1 MTYVLTQ
8 LTVCTQ
14 RALTNL
20 VLDPAMVDR
29 ESWRISLA
37 AIESLLVGRPV
48 FPAEEP
54 MPTQQVQ
61 MPPTRQHAPKS
72 SFRSSAL
79 EAVGLSSQ
87 LQTTQPVVARGG
99 SAAVEPVFDA
109 RQAIGHPLS
118 GSKTFPV
125 DGLVLPQQVPAAAR
139 RQPGPQATPRDPPQ
153 NVASEVRRP
162 QSSRLDSEKAK
173 RIVMHLLPRQ
183 SGELHEHTES
193 PVSATLQADRVVPS
207 SRVSSAPALRGR
219 GRGAGNASRNQG
231 T

>member
-1 MTYVLTQ
+1 MTFVLTQ

-54 MPTQQVQ
+54 MPPQQVQ
-61 MPPTRQHAPKS
+61 MPPTRQQAPKS

-99 SAAVEPVFDA
+99 SAAVELVFDA
-109 RQAIGHPLS
+109 RPAIGHPPS
-118 GSKTFPV
+118 GSKQFPV
-125 DGLVLPQQVPAAAR
+125 EGLVLPQQVPAAAR
-139 RQPGPQATPRDPPQ
+139 RQPGPQATPRDPPH
-153 NVASEVRRP
+153 NVASEVRP

-193 PVSATLQADRVVPS
+193 PVSAMLQADRVVPS

>member
-1 MTYVLTQ
+1 MTFVLTQ

-54 MPTQQVQ
+54 MPPQQVQ
-61 MPPTRQHAPKS
+61 MPPTRQQAPKS

-99 SAAVEPVFDA
+99 SAAVEPVFDG
-109 RQAIGHPLS
+109 RQAIDHPPS
-118 GSKTFPV
+118 GSKKFPV

-139 RQPGPQATPRDPPQ
+139 CQPGPQATPRDPPQ
-153 NVASEVRRP
+153 NVASEVRP

-219 GRGAGNASRNQG
+219 GRGAGNASRTQG

>member
-54 MPTQQVQ
+54 MPSQQVQ
-61 MPPTRQHAPKS
+61 MPPTRQQAP
-72 SFRSSAL
+72 
-79 EAVGLSSQ
+79 
-87 LQTTQPVVARGG
+87 
-99 SAAVEPVFDA
+99 VEPVFDA
-109 RQAIGHPLS
+109 RQAMGNPPS
-118 GSKTFPV
+118 RSKKFPV
-125 DGLVLPQQVPAAAR
+125 DGLVLPQQVPTAAH
-139 RQPGPQATPRDPPQ
+139 RQPGPQATPRDPLQ
-153 NVASEVRRP
+153 NVASEVRP

-183 SGELHEHTES
+183 SGEPHGHTES
-193 PVSATLQADRVVPS
+193 PVSETLQADRVVPS

-219 GRGAGNASRNQG
+219 GRGAGNASRTQG